1 MNPGP
6 EGHLSMFHIS
16 VRFQD
21 TAETLL
27 QRVTAQAPA
36 ALRGGESMKN
46 LSEKMLSFL
55 PVRDVRKKSYWHG
68 DQSIY
73 YNNTG
78 ITKSQFGVS

>member
-1 MNPGP
+1 
-6 EGHLSMFHIS
+6 MFHIS

-55 PVRDVRKKSYWHG
+55 PVRDVRKKVIGMAINPY
-68 DQSIY
+68 II
-73 YNNTG
+73 
-78 ITKSQFGVS
+78 ITQE